1 MKLRSLL
8 LLTYSIIIVSVLVLV
23 SIILLMVR
31 NQNQLNDAQ
40 DVRYQSYLRADELR
54 QSSDDLTR
62 LARTYVMSGGD
73 EKYEKMYWD
82 ILAIR
87 NGEKPRPE
95 SYERIYWDLVSEYGD
110 NPRPDSSETIALL
123 DIMKGLGF
131 TDEEFNFLEESN
143 AASNGLV
150 TTETIA
156 MNAMKGLYDDGNGNY
171 TVKGDVD
178 QEMAARIMHD
188 NTYHSDKAGIVT
200 PIDQFFKQLEERT
213 FKTVDA
219 LKNQGN
225 LLLLISVIIVAFIS
239 ILTIII
245 AIFITQRISNQLGE
259 DPAALEKITEQ
270 VADGDLQ
277 IAFANKKLLGVYKST
292 KNMVTSLQYKAD
304 IIAEIA
310 SGDITTDVQIASK
323 KDMLGQSLIRMTN
336 SLNNLLGNVNMSV
349 DQVNIGADQVA
360 QASQSLSQGATE
372 QASSLEEVSASI
384 TQINSQSRQNA
395 ENATEANGLAKQAT
409 EDAEK
414 GNKEMEG
421 LSVAMEKI
429 NNSSDQIKKIVKV
442 IDDIAFQTN
451 LLALNANVEAARAG
465 KYGKGFAVVADEVRN
480 LAVRSAEAVKET
492 TEMVDESIKN
502 IESGNKAVAATAT
515 QLESIVGGS
524 SRVADFLEEIAT
536 ASKEQAEAI
545 DQITQGL
552 EQIDQVTQSNTA
564 SAEESAAAAEEL
576 ASQSIQLKNMVATF
590 KLKNVQNS
598 PVPQSRQLDYQP
610 APVRV
615 APGIEQKRDHYRET
629 GIRPVDPASVIAL
642 DDDDFDR
649 F

>member
-1 MKLRSLL
+1 MKLKSTL
-8 LLTYSIIIVSVLVLV
+8 LLTYSIIVISVLILVSV
-23 SIILLMVR
+23 ILLMV
-31 NQNQLNDAQ
+31 QNQSKLNDAQ
-40 DVRYQSYLRADELR
+40 EVRYQSYLRADEMR

-62 LARTYVMSGGD
+62 LARTYVMSGGA

-110 NPRPDSSETIALL
+110 KPRPDSNQSIALL
-123 DIMKGLGF
+123 DIMAELGF
-131 TDEEFNFLEESN
+131 TEKEFNLLEEAN
-143 AASNGLV
+143 ANSNGLV

-156 MNAMKGLYDDGNGNY
+156 MNAMKGLYDDGTGNY
-171 TVKGDVD
+171 TTKGDVD

-188 NTYHSDKAGIVT
+188 DKYHSDKAGIVT
-200 PIDQFFKQLEERT
+200 PIDEFFKSLDERT
-213 FKTVDA
+213 FQTVEDF
-219 LKNQGN
+219 KGQGN
-225 LLLLISVIIVAFIS
+225 LLLLISVVIVVFIS
-239 ILTIII
+239 ILTILI
-245 AIFITQRISNQLGE
+245 AIFITRKISNQLGE
-259 DPAALEKITEQ
+259 DPAALERITERVAEGDLKITFS
-270 VADGDLQ
+270 D
-277 IAFANKKLLGVYKST
+277 KKLKGVFKST
-292 KNMVTSLQYKAD
+292 QNMVKALQHKAGVID
-304 IIAEIA
+304 RIA
-310 SGDITTDVQIASK
+310 SGDISGDVRVSSDN
-323 KDMLGQSLIRMTN
+323 DMLGKSLIKMTD
-336 SLNNLLGNVNMSV
+336 SLNNVLGQVNLSV
-349 DQVNIGADQVA
+349 DQVNVGSDQVA

-372 QASSLEEVSASI
+372 SASSLEEVSASI

-414 GNKEMEG
+414 GNKEMES
-421 LSVAMEKI
+421 LSEAMEKI
-429 NNSSDQIKKIVKV
+429 NASSDQIKKIVKV

-480 LAVRSAEAVKET
+480 LSVRSAEAVKET
-492 TEMVDESIKN
+492 TVMVDDSIKN
-502 IESGNKAVAATAT
+502 IEAGNKAVEATAT
-515 QLESIVGGS
+515 QLESIMGGS
-524 SRVADFLEEIAT
+524 SKVADFLEEIAT

-545 DQITQGL
+545 DQITKGL

-576 ASQSIQLKNMVATF
+576 SSQSIQLKNIVATF
-590 KLKNVQNS
+590 KLRDSRNNTIG
-598 PVPQSRQLDYQP
+598 QSRQLDYQ
-610 APVRV
+610 A
-615 APGIEQKRDHYRET
+615 QKAAQITHNVKQSSET
-629 GIRPVDPASVIAL
+629 GIKTADPASVINL